1 MRESAAK
8 TGASPLFP
16 AARALLLR
24 AALFALLWL
33 VLAEGETGSWSIG
46 LPAVVIAALLSLRL
60 LPPATLSLRGIALLP
75 PFFLWHSLRG
85 GIDVAW
91 RALHPRMPIDPT
103 LVEYRLRLQSVL
115 QRACMIDI
123 VSLLPGTLSATLEGD
138 TLTVHVLNR
147 HAGIASDLSSLESVI
162 AGIFGASL
170 GDSES

>member
-1 MRESAAK
+1 MRDSAAE
-8 TGASPLFP
+8 TGALPTPP

-33 VLAEGETGSWSIG
+33 VLGEADPGSWSVG
-46 LPAVVIAALLSLRL
+46 LPAVVIAAGLSLRL
-60 LPPATLSLRGIALLP
+60 LPPAALSLRGIALLP

-103 LVEYRLRLQSVL
+103 LIEYRLRLQSVL

-123 VSLLPGTLSATLEGD
+123 ICLLPGTLSATLEGD

-147 HAGIASDLSSLESVI
+147 HAGIENELEALETVI

-170 GDSES
+170 GDRKS

>member
-1 MRESAAK
+1 MRSAAAE
-8 TGASPLFP
+8 TETSPVPL
-16 AARALLLR
+16 AARSLLLR
-24 AALFALLWL
+24 AAIFALLWL
-33 VLAEGETGSWSIG
+33 VLGEADPGSWSIG
-46 LPAVVIAALLSLRL
+46 LPAAAIAAGLSLRL

-123 VSLLPGTLSATLEGD
+123 ICLLPGTLSATLEGD

-147 HAGIASDLSSLESVI
+147 HAGIENELSSLESVI

-170 GDSES
+170 GDGES